1 MPSSSAAS
9 SNFEIDLLAR
19 FESFEIVTVTPGG
32 QGYFY
37 LPNAP
42 LRVNANNQ
50 HISTYV
56 LGGGATAFYD
66 QGAVFTVVRVDSA
79 AQWNAANVIDGSVGS
94 IVQLTFHASNAADG
108 FYDLTTNTFV
118 DVDNIVAS
126 GPNVTLKINSAV
138 AAEVAFFSGDAGSKL
153 TTSDSALDLS
163 TSRLM
168 TDITAVSAN
177 TDGTIFTIGDAG
189 DASKVLGGTGTD
201 TLAANGFIFT
211 AAQRDAIFASGSVE
225 IIQDSS
231 RTYLKPF
238 GGPGDDDL
246 VAPTGTASF
255 NAGAGI
261 DTVRFNFKLTE
272 ATVTYFGQRRR
283 HRRPA
288 SHIVL
293 TGFERFVFTDG
304 TVDNN
309 DGNRLVDDLFY
320 YSHNHD
326 VWNAMSMPMRIMRRA
341 AGTSAAIRMRSSRPS
356 IYLAINPDVRPRA
369 SIR

>member
-1 MPSSSAAS
+1 MAT
-9 SNFEIDLLAR
+9 FELTFGNDTIVGTPGDDIVTAVVGEVNPGDSLFGGDGTDTLELSGGPGDFRIDQVAR
-19 FESFEIVTVTPGG
+19 FESFEVVTVTSTGIG
-32 QGYFY
+32 NFY

-42 LRVNANNQ
+42 LQVNANNANT
-50 HISTYV
+50 STYV
-56 LGGGATAFYD
+56 IGGGATAFHAN
-66 QGAVFTVVRVDSA
+66 GGVALVSIAAA
-79 AQWNAANVIDGSVGS
+79 AQWNAANVFDGSVGS
-94 IVQLTFHASNAADG
+94 IVWLTFHASNAADG

-168 TDITAVSAN
+168 TDITAVSTN

-231 RTYLKPF
+231 RT
-238 GGPGDDDL
+238 
-246 VAPTGTASF
+246 
-255 NAGAGI
+255 
-261 DTVRFNFKLTE
+261 
-272 ATVTYFGQRRR
+272 
-283 HRRPA
+283 
-288 SHIVL
+288 
-293 TGFERFVFTDG
+293 
-304 TVDNN
+304 
-309 DGNRLVDDLFY
+309 
-320 YSHNHD
+320 
-326 VWNAMSMPMRIMRRA
+326 
-341 AGTSAAIRMRSSRPS
+341 
-356 IYLAINPDVRPRA
+356 
-369 SIR
+369 